1 LGKCILVTGG
11 ARSGKSQFVLEQA
24 TKTGKPVLFVATAEA
39 GDEEMQAR
47 IEEHKKNRPANWK
60 TLEARAN
67 LGNEIEKNIGD
78 AQTVIIDCVTLL
90 TNNIFMDYVSAKGKI
105 SESKVEGSLNAEIDG
120 ILACV
125 SRFKAKFLI
134 VTNEVGMG
142 IVPEHPMSRLYRDL
156 LGKVNQKLAKSAD
169 EVYLF
174 VAGIPVRVK

>member
-1 LGKCILVTGG
+1 LKSVLLTGG
-11 ARSGKSQFVLEQA
+11 ARSGKSRLAQELGLKA
-24 TKTGKPVLFVATAEA
+24 NGKVLFVATAEA
-39 GDEEMQAR
+39 GDDEMQAR
-47 IEEHKKNRPANWK
+47 IEAHKKNRPANWK

-78 AQTVIIDCVTLL
+78 AQTVIIDCITLL
-90 TNNIFMDYVSAKGKI
+90 TNNIFMDYVSAKGKF
-105 SESKVEGSLNAEIDG
+105 SESKVEGSLNAEIEG

-156 LGKVNQKLAKSAD
+156 LGKVNQKLAKNAD

>member
-1 LGKCILVTGG
+1 MGKCILVTGG

-24 TKTGKPVLFVATAEA
+24 AKTGKPVLFVATAEP

-47 IEEHKKNRPANWK
+47 IEVHKKNRPANWK

-78 AQTVIIDCVTLL
+78 AQTVIIDCITLL
-90 TNNIFMDYVSAKGKI
+90 ANNIFMDGVSKTGQF
-105 SESKVEGSLNAEIDG
+105 SESKVEAALNAEIEG
-120 ILACV
+120 LLACAG
-125 SRFKAKFLI
+125 RFKSKFLI

-156 LGKVNQKLAKSAD
+156 LGKANQKLAQKAD
-169 EVYLF
+169 EVYLL
-174 VAGIPVRVK
+174 VAGLQLRVK